1 MTDENTLENEL
12 EPVDTERQDGTDVM
26 DHAEGEA
33 TEAETGEKVVEPWM
47 ETEEEQTEEPE
58 KEEAVSLKAFLK
70 NKKKFKEREQAMAE
84 ELEQARRELERV
96 KAQSFDKPT
105 STSARPKEWDYETD
119 EEYQAAIDKWEDER
133 LNEKLETFAQ
143 KKARIEAEEREK
155 QNVSAALDGH
165 FERAD
170 KLIKESGI
178 SPEVYAAADATF
190 RNSVETIMP
199 GKGSAVVDVLIS
211 RIGEGSEKVSYYI
224 GRNETAR
231 AKFQALMM
239 EDPTGIK
246 ASIFLGEQKARL
258 TGAINKQKAS
268 KAPAPAPDVT
278 GGRVAVDGGAGLRKK
293 YDSAKTI
300 QEQLDARRAARKAGI
315 DVSKW

>member
-1 MTDENTLENEL
+1 MTDENTLGNEL
-12 EPVDTERQDGTDVM
+12 PVDTEQQDETDVM
-26 DHAEGEA
+26 DQPEGEA
-33 TEAETGEKVVEPWM
+33 TEAEEGKKVVEPWM
-47 ETEEEQTEEPE
+47 ETEEEYTEEPE

-70 NKKKFKEREQAMAE
+70 NKKKFKEREQALAE
-84 ELEQARRELERV
+84 ELEQARRELERF
-96 KAQSFDKPT
+96 KAQSFDKPIST
-105 STSARPKEWDYETD
+105 STRPKEWDYETD
-119 EEYQAAIDKWEDER
+119 EEYQAALDKWEDER
-133 LNEKLETFAQ
+133 LNAKLETFTQ

-178 SPEVYAAADATF
+178 SQEVYAAADATF
-190 RNSVETIMP
+190 RNSVEAIMP

-239 EDPTGIK
+239 EDPTGI
-246 ASIFLGEQKARL
+246 Q
-258 TGAINKQKAS
+258 
-268 KAPAPAPDVT
+268 
-278 GGRVAVDGGAGLRKK
+278 AV
-293 YDSAKTI
+293 S
-300 QEQLDARRAARKAGI
+300 
-315 DVSKW
+315 